1 MTRLNVAHLRQQGQD
16 MIIVPLES
24 SFGNKSNSDQQAAI
38 AELQMR
44 ARGAG
49 LAGRVVPVW
58 DSGSGRMAF
67 IAPSPWHPFFQS
79 INLHVVAANI
89 NKTLSW

>member
-24 SFGNKSNSDQQAAI
+24 SFGSKSNSDQQAAI

-44 ARGAG
+44 S
-49 LAGRVVPVW
+49 GRRISW
-58 DSGSGRMAF
+58 QGGSGMGQRRRAHG
-67 IAPSPWHPFFQS
+67 IHSA
-79 INLHVVAANI
+79 
-89 NKTLSW
+89 